1 MCAYQKLT
9 SNFFVSESAALHHII
24 EEDKKNYRSTEQD
37 SWRVHQTKSYIVG
50 ISNKQK
56 RKRKRKNLVIFIWK
70 FSLNL
75 QQRSQKL
82 VVVVVVERRS
92 LTTRSSGVLQ
102 AGNTWWIRK
111 YIRVAPRD
119 SACMASLYFT
129 SGQQDGADW
138 QLAVILL
145 AVQPYTLQPIGGQHE
160 STSYDDPGE
169 KTWCF
174 YNY

>member
-1 MCAYQKLT
+1 MFQNPRHFTTSSKKTRRTTEALSRIVMSSSDKELHSWHFEQK
-9 SNFFVSESAALHHII
+9 
-24 EEDKKNYRSTEQD
+24 
-37 SWRVHQTKSYIVG
+37 
-50 ISNKQK
+50 
-56 RKRKRKNLVIFIWK
+56 KRKRKNLVIFIWK

-160 STSYDDPGE
+160 STSAYDPGE